1 MLDKVFA
8 AYDASRRER
17 TQWQVQ
23 SSRRAGNLAEYL
35 TKDVGKDFGKMESE
49 LNERFN
55 HIWNFDIEDSIRE
68 ATKDLRRR
76 LSVPGLHKYDS
87 QKMPWF
93 INEHNGLETQ

>member
-1 MLDKVFA
+1 MLEKAFA

-35 TKDVGKDFGKMESE
+35 TKDVGKDFGKMEME

-76 LSVPGLHKYDS
+76 LSVPGLHKHDS